1 MASLVRSSISSAS
14 SLIALQLVSRL
25 FTFGLNQVLLRLVS
39 PSAYGTVAIQFEL
52 VLNTILFLS
61 REGVRNALLRAS
73 KDKMK
78 ENSSVANLSFL
89 PILVGVPLASLV
101 TLLYGSL
108 AGKDV
113 RSQPHFVLSIWVYAL
128 AAIVELLA
136 EPMHNVAMS
145 ELRTDIRVRA
155 EGLGVTMK
163 TIVTF
168 LVLYHDSRQGTP
180 GSLALLAF
188 ALGQL
193 SYSVSLVTKY
203 VSVYGIRSLLPWS
216 PSVSKLVTIFT
227 CQPSSMILLRF
238 RENTAPFW
246 ERTLLRVS
254 LSMTAQCIVKHFLT
268 EGDKLILSWFS
279 PLQDQGGYAVAVNY
293 GSLIARI
300 GFQPIEETLRVFFSR
315 TLSSSKEPR
324 TEELKTA
331 SRTIAF
337 LVSAQISFSFLL
349 IAFAPPYLPIALRIL
364 LPLRYLGTSAP
375 TVLRAWIYY
384 LPFLALNGG
393 LEAFV
398 SSVANPEDLAK
409 QSRYMAC
416 FSALYTAIAVAFY
429 RFTSLGDT
437 SLVYANIINLA
448 ARIGY
453 CIHFTNMY
461 YSKFRH
467 RHLLSWS
474 ETLPPRPFALA
485 TLLSGVLLRTL
496 VDIPVSSKGLALL
509 LRKDVISSIVCGG
522 LLALACASMWW
533 RLSIPKALHS

>member
-14 SLIALQLVSRL
+14 SLVALQLVSRL
-25 FTFGLNQVLLRLVS
+25 FTFGLNQVLLRL
-39 PSAYGTVAIQFEL
+39 L
-52 VLNTILFLS
+52 LLNTILFLS

-78 ENSSVANLSFL
+78 QNSSVANLFFL

-108 AGKDV
+108 GGKDV
-113 RSQPHFVLSIWVYAL
+113 RSQPHFALSIWVYAL

-136 EPMHNVAMS
+136 EPMHNVAMF

-168 LVLYHDSRQGTP
+168 LVLYHDSRQGTS
-180 GSLALLAF
+180 GALALLAF

-203 VSVYGIRSLLPWS
+203 VTVYGIRSLLPRP
-216 PSVSKLVTIFT
+216 PSATK
-227 CQPSSMILLRF
+227 
-238 RENTAPFW
+238 ENTAPFW

-254 LSMTAQCIVKHFLT
+254 LSMTMQSIVKHFLT

-300 GFQPIEETLRVFFSR
+300 DFQPIEETLRVFFSR

-331 SRTIAF
+331 SRALIF
-337 LVSAQISFSFLL
+337 LISAQISFSFLL

-364 LPLRYLGTSAP
+364 LPPRYLETSAP

-398 SSVANPEDLAK
+398 SSVANPKDLAK

-416 FSALYTAIAVAFY
+416 FSALYTAITVAFY

-453 CIHFTNMY
+453 CVHFTNMY

-474 ETLPPRPFALA
+474 ETLPPRSFALA

-496 VDIPVSSKGLALL
+496 VDVPVSSTGLALL
-509 LRKDVISSIVCGG
+509 LRKDVISSIVCGS
-522 LLALACASMWW
+522 LLAIACAGLWW
-533 RLSIPKALHS
+533 RTLSIPKALRN